1 MILKALCIYNP
12 NAGSGKAGKQLPL
25 IKELLQKYQIDTEF
39 RFTQYAHHGTKLVQ
53 ETDLSAYDALIIAGG
68 DGSFFDVLNA
78 YMHKPVKIP
87 IGIIPVGT
95 GNSLSKDIS
104 KRHDNLENFVKIIAE
119 GHQKYFDVGKVSTN
133 DKTFY
138 FGNMTGFGFTTDVT
152 LTGIK
157 FKFLGDFAY
166 TLGVILNTIKLKT
179 YPLQMLIEGQTYNL
193 QNTFVTVSNS
203 RYAGGKMMV
212 APKAE
217 IDDGLLD
224 IVVVNKVSRLQLLK
238 TFPKIFDG
246 SYVQSEFVNYYQAPE
261 VAFTTNHQKIV
272 SPDGEIMGTLPVKI
286 SILPKAIKIFVDK
299 SI

>member
-1 MILKALCIYNP
+1 MVLKALCIYNP
-12 NAGSGKAGKQLPL
+12 NAGSGKAGKQLPV
-25 IKELLQKYQIDTEF
+25 IKELLERYHIDAEIQL
-39 RFTQYAHHGTKLVQ
+39 TQFAHHGTKLVQ
-53 ETDLSAYDALIIAGG
+53 ETDLSAYEALIIAGG
-68 DGSFFDVLNA
+68 DGSFFDVLNG
-78 YMHKPVKIP
+78 YMEKQVEIP

-157 FKFLGDFAY
+157 FKLLGDFAY
-166 TLGVILNTIKLKT
+166 TLGVIFNTIKLKT
-179 YPLQMLIEGQTYNL
+179 YPLQMIINGQTYNL

-212 APKAE
+212 APNAE

-246 SYVQSEFVNYYQAPE
+246 SYIQSEFVNYYQAPE

-272 SPDGEIMGTLPVKI
+272 SPDGEIMGELPVKI
-286 SILPKAIKIFVDK
+286 NVLPKAIKIFVEQ